1 MSTVTTLA
9 PPASAPEPTPGGS
22 GPDGGGLRTRWQN
35 GNLHQGL
42 MQGVVAFWM
51 NLLIL
56 AVVAATVATAGFL
69 SEGRWPEQTT
79 WGVGALKLFA
89 LWCLA
94 FLPGW
99 LYIRF
104 LRMRGLAL
112 WTEYVLVLHRLG
124 WDESQNL
131 PRPPED
137 SEYHREWQSSHRRNG
152 RSDIDR
158 QNIYRQ
164 KFEAYYG
171 RTIPARMD
179 EWRGSGTDVQD
190 FRVRGESLFP
200 IFLATLVFAVGWAAC
215 LWDTRFLDTPE
226 PTIWVLL
233 KYGFL
238 GAYLFVLSMLVR
250 RFFQSDLKPSA
261 YASGVLRI
269 IVVLFVVAI
278 LFHLMPELTP
288 AGLGTELAAAFLVGF
303 FPLIGLQLI
312 RRVVAKALGGVVPPI
327 TSEHPLDQIDGVNLW
342 YEARLLEEGVE
353 DMQNLATMNLVD
365 VVLHTRVPTGRLVDW
380 IDQAHLLLR
389 LGPLTAA
396 RKRTAPARG
405 DTWLSGPE
413 ARDRLRRAGIRGAT
427 DLLRGYSDV
436 EDARRNH
443 TRPVYRRPAHTDPEQ
458 LPLPESHLSLLV
470 SVLGVEEGLA
480 PVWNWKRNGV
490 RTCRPAT
497 ADRSGVSGH
506 RFGRPPRSP
515 RRARSGRSMEMSTA
529 TARR

>member
-1 MSTVTTLA
+1 MSTTTTEA
-9 PPASAPEPTPGGS
+9 PPARPSERSTGPSDQAP
-22 GPDGGGLRTRWQN
+22 RRMWTRWQN

-56 AVVAATVATAGFL
+56 SVIVTTVVTAGFL

-79 WGVGALKLFA
+79 WGVGALKLFV

-124 WDESQNL
+124 WDRPQNL
-131 PRPPED
+131 PQPPED
-137 SEYHREWQSSHRRNG
+137 SEYYHEWQKIEHMKDRRT
-152 RSDIDR
+152 IDR

-171 RTIPARMD
+171 RTIPARLD
-179 EWRGSGTDVQD
+179 EWRGSGIDAQD

-215 LWDTRFLDTPE
+215 LWDTRFLDIPE

-269 IVVLFVVAI
+269 IVVLFVVAVS
-278 LFHLMPELTP
+278 FHLMSNLTP
-288 AGLGTELAAAFLVGF
+288 AGSGAELAAAFLIGF

-312 RRVVAKALGGVVPPI
+312 RRVVAKLLGGMVPPI

-380 IDQAHLLLR
+380 IDQAYLQLR
-389 LGPLTAA
+389 LGPLTVSG
-396 RKRTAPARG
+396 KRSAPAQVSN
-405 DTWLSGPE
+405 TWLSGPD

-436 EDARRNH
+436 EEARRNC
-443 TRPVYRRPAHTDPEQ
+443 TRPEYRRPADVNPGD
-458 LPLPESHLSLLV
+458 LPLPEPHLRLLV
-470 SVLGVEEGLA
+470 STLGVEEGLA
-480 PVWNWKRNGV
+480 PVWNWKLHGVPAGRTAHACANGPGHRWASVVANPSLGRRRRGV
-490 RTCRPAT
+490 RR
-497 ADRSGVSGH
+497 
-506 RFGRPPRSP
+506 
-515 RRARSGRSMEMSTA
+515 
-529 TARR
+529 

>member
-1 MSTVTTLA
+1 MSTITAQA
-9 PPASAPEPTPGGS
+9 PPAPPPTSSARGRRR
-22 GPDGGGLRTRWQN
+22 LWTRWQR
-35 GNLHQGL
+35 GDLHQGL

-56 AVVAATVATAGFL
+56 AVVLATVVTAGFL
-69 SEGRWPEQTT
+69 PEGRWPEQTT

-124 WDESQNL
+124 WDQPQNL
-131 PRPPED
+131 PEPPED
-137 SEYHREWQSSHRRNG
+137 SEFYPGWRTIQRPSERR
-152 RSDIDR
+152 DADR

-171 RTIPARMD
+171 RTIPARLD
-179 EWRGSGTDVQD
+179 EWRGGGTDTQE

-200 IFLATLVFAVGWAAC
+200 MFLATLVFAVGWAAC
-215 LWDTRFLDTPE
+215 LWDTRFLDGPE
-226 PTIWVLL
+226 PTIWVML

-269 IVVLFVVAI
+269 IVVLFVVAVMS
-278 LFHLMPELTP
+278 HLMPDPTP
-288 AGLGTELAAAFLVGF
+288 AGLGAELAAAFLVGF

-312 RRVVAKALGGVVPPI
+312 RRVVATLLGGMVPPI

-365 VVLHTRVPTGRLVDW
+365 VVLHTRVPPGRLVDW
-380 IDQAHLLLR
+380 IDQAYLQIR
-389 LGPLTAA
+389 LGPLSGPNRRAA
-396 RKRTAPARG
+396 TDPA
-405 DTWLSGPE
+405 DSHWLSGPA

-427 DLLRGYSDV
+427 DLLRAYSDV
-436 EDARRNH
+436 EEARRRCA
-443 TRPVYRRPAHTDPEQ
+443 RPRYRRPADADPAH
-458 LPLPESHLSLLV
+458 LPLPEPHLSLLV
-470 SVLGVEEGLA
+470 STLGVEEGLA
-480 PVWNWKRNGV
+480 PVWNWKTNGV
-490 RTCRPAT
+490 RTRWTAPAGG
-497 ADRSGVSGH
+497 SGPVCASDDPH
-506 RFGRPPRSP
+506 
-515 RRARSGRSMEMSTA
+515 E
-529 TARR
+529 